1 MAQLIINGGQKL
13 KGVWRSS
20 GNKNE
25 ALPLIA
31 ASLLFKKGLTLKNI
45 PDIEDTRVM
54 LDIARVLG
62 MAVRRDKAGLFFLPT
77 PTLGRMLPQ
86 ELASKVRGSLL
97 FVAPLLAI
105 HGEVK
110 IPMTGGD
117 QIGLRPIDTHLE
129 MLKKFGAK
137 VSANKIKLNKKD
149 FHQAKP
155 ILIWLSEPS
164 VTATENA
171 IMLAAARPFKTII
184 KNAACE
190 PHVVGLGLAFE
201 KAGVN
206 IKGLGTNLV
215 EITGVR
221 VFKKVVH
228 RISEDFMEIGSALV
242 VSAVSKGAV
251 KVVIED
257 PDAHQLI
264 FSTFEKFGKKIMRSG
279 KYFKVVGIPWHNR
292 GVQVIND
299 NPWPNFP
306 SDLMSVM
313 IVLAS
318 QCSGQ
323 FLFHEKMFE
332 SRLYFTDQLKALG
345 VQLVPCDP
353 HRVLVIGP
361 CNLRGTTL
369 VSPDI
374 RAGIALVIAS
384 LIARGKSVINNS
396 QQLDR
401 GYENIEAKLKAIGA
415 DVVRK

>member
-54 LDIARVLG
+54 LDIARALG
-62 MAVRRDKAGLFFLPT
+62 MVVRQDKVGLFFLPT

-86 ELASKVRGSLL
+86 DLASKVRGSLL
-97 FVAPLLAI
+97 FVAPLLVI

-137 VSANKIKLNKKD
+137 ISASKIKLNKKD
-149 FHQAKP
+149 FYQTKP
-155 ILIWLSEPS
+155 ILIWLAEPS

-171 IMLAAARPFKTII
+171 MMLAAARPFKTII

-206 IKGLGTNLV
+206 IKGLGTNLI

-242 VSAVSKGAV
+242 ISAVSKGAV
-251 KVVIED
+251 KVAIED
-257 PDAHQLI
+257 PDSHQLI
-264 FSTFEKFGKKIMRSG
+264 FTTFEKFGKKVTRSG
-279 KYFKVVGIPWHNR
+279 KYFRVVNAPRHDK

-318 QCSGQ
+318 QCLGQ

-361 CNLRGTTL
+361 CPLRGTTL

-401 GYENIEAKLKAIGA
+401 GYENIEMKLKAIGA
-415 DVVRK
+415 DVTRK